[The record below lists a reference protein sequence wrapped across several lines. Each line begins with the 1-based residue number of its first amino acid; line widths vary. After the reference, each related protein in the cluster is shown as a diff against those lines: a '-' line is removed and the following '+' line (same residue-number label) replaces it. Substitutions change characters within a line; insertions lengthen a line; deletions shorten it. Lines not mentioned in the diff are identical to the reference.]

1 MAKVNYSSSGCRAV
15 VLAGKYFSSPAG
27 PALARGGP
35 GQRQHRGMLGRQRRG
50 LSSEAAG
57 AGGKNA
63 PAAQQEPLGCLSAS
77 DRHMLSNRSLIYRDV
92 RAFLS
97 EVGGDPREARY
108 WLTQFQRATA
118 TQSPAFAVLEVR
130 LRSSEFLRRKRRV
143 EIKWP
148 RCPFLKQHRKAVTCH
163 GVSIQLTLGQLGK
176 VQFLHILYA
185 VLRIWSTMHLNPP
198 TPTR

>member
-15 VLAGKYFSSPAG
+15 VMAGKFFSSPAG

-35 GQRQHRGMLGRQRRG
+35 GQRQHRGMLSRQRRG

-63 PAAQQEPLGCLSAS
+63 PAAEQQPLGCLSAS
-77 DRHMLSNRSLIYRDV
+77 DRHMLSNRNLIYRDV

-108 WLTQFQRATA
+108 WLTQFQKATA
-118 TQSPAFAVLEVR
+118 TQSPAFAVLEVS
-130 LRSSEFLRRKRRV
+130 LRSTKFLTRKKSRFGNEVTKLSFPEAASENRNM
-143 EIKWP
+143 P
-148 RCPFLKQHRKAVTCH
+148 RCHYSVHTWALISPLIAHV
-163 GVSIQLTLGQLGK
+163 VSRLQDSSL
-176 VQFLHILYA
+176 
-185 VLRIWSTMHLNPP
+185 HLNYYFFFV
-198 TPTR
+198 